1 MGIYEMDAS
10 VNINQMQRKENWQY
24 DNEGVNHGM
33 MVQKVNATN
42 ESFCNNKSGT
52 EDIVL
57 LSAWLLLR
65 LFGSFVL

>member
-1 MGIYEMDAS
+1 MKWIQVSISIKCNEKRIDSMIMD
-10 VNINQMQRKENWQY
+10 
-24 DNEGVNHGM
+24 VNHGM

-65 LFGSFVL
+65 LFDTFIL